1 MRFHFKQQSIYII
14 HYTNISIFNESVKKR
29 KDITLKKYFFSFLI
43 LLSITLTSCLQ
54 DDDSDFRIPVSY
66 TVIVSDYATGN
77 PIENAKV
84 ELTNENQFVQPLYT
98 NSTGKVVFPSE
109 ESYVNQ
115 IIVSKKDYFSVDTI
129 DIISNP
135 DTTLKIILRSINV
148 FLIPVNTTDST
159 M

>member
-1 MRFHFKQQSIYII
+1 M
-14 HYTNISIFNESVKKR
+14 
-29 KDITLKKYFFSFLI
+29 
-43 LLSITLTSCLQ
+43 LSITLTSCLQ
-54 DDDSDFRIPVSY
+54 DDESDFRIPVSY
-66 TVIVSDYATGN
+66 TVVVSDYATGN

-115 IIVSKKDYFSVDTI
+115 IIVSKKDYFSVDTT